1 MEIFKMLDLS
11 IKHLKESTKEKL
23 NEASLFHPYGSI
35 NPEIKVTVHS
45 TYYGWFVYSWLD
57 DTDDEFKKELIEQCA
72 GCEDL
77 VECILYA
84 HKNDCTWI
92 LFDNEAK
99 VDRNLPLYEFDTMK
113 ICANCSHINIE
124 GTRDPETGYC
134 YHYDCEIDLCDGCDC
149 DYYYGY

>member
-1 MEIFKMLDLS
+1 MRADGRANLDDPFLGDLPAVCRQPPGQCLGHRAV
-11 IKHLKESTKEKL
+11 I
-23 NEASLFHPYGSI
+23 G
-35 NPEIKVTVHS
+35 VH
-45 TYYGWFVYSWLD
+45 YSWLD